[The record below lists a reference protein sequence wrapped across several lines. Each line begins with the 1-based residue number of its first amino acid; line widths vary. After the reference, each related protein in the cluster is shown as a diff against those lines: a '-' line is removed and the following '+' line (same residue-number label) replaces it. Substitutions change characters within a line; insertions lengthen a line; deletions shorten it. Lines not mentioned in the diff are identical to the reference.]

1 MNIKILIVT
10 AAMGVGWLAHA
21 EVPQRAEAKQI
32 LEKYK
37 ESRSNS
43 GSEASKAATGISD
56 STRICGYCHG
66 PDGNSIHPDIPSLA
80 GQNPQYVI
88 EQLLL
93 YKRKIRQY
101 PAVMHDYALKMG
113 PETMA
118 AVALHFAALPRRPLG
133 HVDATKA
140 AAGAALYKSFCSNCH
155 GEDGKG
161 ANDGY
166 ASINAQS
173 PAYIALSLKRFRD
186 IDPERTNHVMRIAAR
201 GMTDGEIESLAHYIA
216 GL

>member
-1 MNIKILIVT
+1 LNIKILIVT

-32 LEKYK
+32 LAKYRASGADSADAAS
-37 ESRSNS
+37 ENAAEISNN
-43 GSEASKAATGISD
+43 
-56 STRICGYCHG
+56 TRICGYCHG
-66 PDGNSIHPDIPSLA
+66 PDGNSIHPEIPSLA

-93 YKRKIRQY
+93 YKLKIRQY
-101 PAVMHDYALKMG
+101 PAIMHDYAQKMS

-133 HVDATKA
+133 NVDATKA
-140 AAGAALYKSFCSNCH
+140 AAGAALYKGFCSNCH

-166 ASINAQS
+166 AAINAQS
-173 PAYIALSLKRFRD
+173 PAYIALTLKRFRD
-186 IDPERTNHVMRIAAR
+186 IAQERTNHVMRIAAR